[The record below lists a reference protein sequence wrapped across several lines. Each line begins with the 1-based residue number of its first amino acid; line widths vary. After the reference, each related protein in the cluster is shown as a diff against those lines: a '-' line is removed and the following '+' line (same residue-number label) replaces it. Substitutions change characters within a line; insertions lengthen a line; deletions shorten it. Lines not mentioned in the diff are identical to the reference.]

1 MKRTAVILSAGLIGL
16 LPLSLTQ
23 GQEKKSEDKI
33 KIIIVDKDGAKTI
46 IDTTFTGSD
55 KPDSI
60 RLKNGSVVY
69 IGKPGHGRGNE
80 GSSVVDISGDNLYVY
95 TGSENES
102 TGKGKRYKV
111 ITRVEKD
118 ADKPVSK
125 YIYINSDRDM
135 TDIDNGKFDVSVD
148 EDEFDNDSDKVRNV
162 IAKDGIVVTIEGKDE
177 EKVQAL
183 AKEIEK
189 AMDAS
194 LNKSPAG
201 DSGKPT
207 GKKK

>member
-1 MKRTAVILSAGLIGL
+1 
-16 LPLSLTQ
+16 
-23 GQEKKSEDKI
+23 
-33 KIIIVDKDGAKTI
+33 
-46 IDTTFTGSD
+46 
-55 KPDSI
+55 
-60 RLKNGSVVY
+60 
-69 IGKPGHGRGNE
+69 
-80 GSSVVDISGDNLYVY
+80 
-95 TGSENES
+95 
-102 TGKGKRYKV
+102 
-111 ITRVEKD
+111 
-118 ADKPVSK
+118 
-125 YIYINSDRDM
+125 M